1 MALSIGGCEVPG
13 PFLRVGVGHGRTSLA
28 GRIVARK
35 EGLHWKSCNHVQQRI
50 GMADLSI
57 YSLESLHK
65 DAGLVLC
72 RGRRKDGPGQVLVSM
87 PEEES
92 PAREVLKRLETEYRL
107 RAELDSGW
115 AIRPVELLREK
126 GQIALVLEDPGGEP
140 LDQVLERPLELT
152 RFLRLAIGLSAALG
166 ALHERGI
173 IHKDIKPANVMVDP
187 KSGQVWLMGFG
198 FASRLARERQAP
210 EVPEA
215 IAGTLTYMAP
225 EQTGR
230 MNRSIDSRS
239 DLYSLGVML
248 YEMLTDRLPFTAS
261 DPLGWVHCHIAR
273 RPTPPEERRKEI
285 PSALSAIILK
295 LLAKAPEDRYQ
306 TAAGLEADLRRC
318 VGEWESAEPIVPF
331 ALGAQDVPDRLV
343 IPEKLYGR
351 DRERKALL
359 EAFSQVLSGETPAVV
374 LISGYSGVGKSSVV
388 NELYQ
393 SIVLQRG
400 IFISGKFDQYKR
412 DIPYATL
419 TQAFEGLVRQIL
431 SKNET
436 ELAQWRDNIQA
447 AVGQNGQ
454 LMVNLIPEL
463 ELIIGRQPRVPE
475 VPPQEA
481 QNRFQ
486 EVLRGFLGVI
496 AQKEHPLVLFVDDLQ
511 WLDLATLK
519 LLESVIVHS
528 EVRYLL
534 FIGAYRDN
542 EVGPSHPLA
551 LMLESIRKTKM
562 SLSEIVMAPLS
573 LDDVSSLLADSLHQE
588 RPRTESL
595 ARLVHEKT
603 EGNPFFAIQFI
614 SALAEEHLLEFDRH
628 IVSWRWDIDHILSRR
643 ITDNIAEL
651 LVGKLNRAPET
662 AREILKQLSCFGN
675 RIEIAVLA
683 MVQGLSDEELHS
695 ALREALQEGFVV
707 HLGNSLRFAHDR
719 IQEAAYSLIPEEM
732 RGEAHLRL
740 GRRLMSVMSA
750 EELEEDIFAVV
761 TQVNRG
767 VTFISDRNEKLRVAE
782 LNVRAGRRAK
792 TQTAYEAAWDYLSVG
807 ASLLDLEDWEGHYT
821 FAFELCLLRA
831 ECAFLCGRFDQAKE
845 IISCLLERAS
855 SKADKAAAYRLN
867 TDLHIMKSAY
877 REAVDS
883 SLECLRLFGICISAH
898 PSVEEV
904 DHEYKEVWRNLG
916 ERSIESLI
924 DLPLMTDPEIQDAM
938 RVLSVLYSPA
948 FFVDTKLFYLSICH
962 IVNLTLKYGV
972 ADASAHGYAYFGF
985 ILGPA
990 FSRYTEG
997 YRFGQLSVNL
1007 IEKHGFV
1014 TYKAKVYMT
1023 MAWVAIW
1030 TQPITT
1036 ALEFIRTAFSSAVE
1050 MGDLTYAC
1058 YACDHTI
1065 TDRLVRGDHL
1075 DEVWHESEQC
1085 LAFVRKAKSPDY
1097 VDRVTTQRQFIQ
1109 TMRGQTKSLSTFSNA
1124 LFDER
1129 NFEAKLA
1136 DDRAITCWYWVLKL
1150 QARFISDDYDMAMA
1164 AALNAER
1171 LLWAATGCI
1180 QLSEYHYYSALT
1192 IAALYTTAAPGQQN
1206 TWREKLA
1213 VHLEQ
1218 LGEWARHCSITFLDK
1233 YALVSAEIA
1242 RIESRDFDAIRFYE
1256 QAIQYARK
1264 GAFIHNEAIASEVA
1278 AKFYLDHGLEVAGYA
1293 HLRNARCCY
1302 LEWGARG
1309 KVQQL
1314 DQIYRRLEVVAPPD
1328 PNSTSAPPLVDLDQM
1343 AVIKALQAVSREIDL
1358 DKLMETV
1365 MVIAVEWA
1373 GAERGLLFLGRGLKP
1388 AIVAEASTRDDKVQ
1402 VTLEQG
1408 LVKPPEF
1415 PESILRY
1422 VIRARESVI
1431 LADASTKNSFSDD
1444 KYLRSVSAR
1453 SILCLPLV
1461 KQGIQIGELYLENNQ
1476 LAGVFTWDR
1485 LAVLELLTTQAAI
1498 SLENARL
1505 YSELWEE
1512 NGQRIKA
1519 EEALRASEERMNLAA
1534 EAANLGMWA
1543 WELANDDVWATTQCR
1558 TLFGFEPNEPVDF
1571 RRFVDRVHAEDRKP
1585 ILEALRRSLESRSEY
1600 DVQFR
1605 LAMPDGRTRWIST
1618 RGHPTFDA
1626 ENKPVRVMGVSMDIT
1641 AAKLSELQL
1650 LQQRDE
1656 LAHLSRLTTIGQL
1669 ATTLAHELNQPIGA
1683 IHTNAEAAEILLKNG
1698 SPDLDE
1704 IRGIIGDVRRDS
1716 WRAGEV
1722 IHRMRALLR
1731 KHEFRPEPVDIK
1743 GLIEGV
1749 SELLHGTLISR
1760 KARLRI
1766 DLAPA
1771 LPLVSGDP
1779 VHLQQVLLNLILN
1792 ALEAMIDCPPSERQV
1807 VVRARANSALAV
1819 EVAVIDQGPGFIQ
1832 WKLSKLFEP
1841 FLSTKKNGMG
1851 MGLPICHSII
1861 RAHGGH
1867 ITGGNNPDRGATVQ
1881 FTLRIWEPSKED
1893 SK

>member
-1 MALSIGGCEVPG
+1 
-13 PFLRVGVGHGRTSLA
+13 
-28 GRIVARK
+28 
-35 EGLHWKSCNHVQQRI
+35 
-50 GMADLSI
+50 MADLSI

-72 RGRRKDGPGQVLVSM
+72 RGRRKDGPGQVLVSL

-198 FASRLARERQAP
+198 FALQLVRMRQTP
-210 EVPEA
+210 EPLET
-215 IAGTLTYMAP
+215 IAGTLAYMAP

-239 DLYSLGVML
+239 DLYSLGVTF
-248 YEMLTDRLPFTAS
+248 YEMLTGQLPFTAS
-261 DPLGWVHCHIAR
+261 DPLGWVHCKMAR
-273 RPTPPEERRKEI
+273 QPISPGERREI
-285 PSALSAIILK
+285 PQAISSIILK
-295 LLAKAPEDRYQ
+295 LLAKTPEERYQ

-318 VGEWESAEPIVPF
+318 LDEWTSVKQIAPFCPGEKDASE
-331 ALGAQDVPDRLV
+331 RLV
-343 IPEKLYGR
+343 ISEKLYGR
-351 DRERKALL
+351 DREREALI
-359 EAFSQVLSGETPAVV
+359 EAFNHVVNHGTPVFI

-388 NELYQ
+388 NELHQ
-393 SIVLQRG
+393 AIELRRG
-400 IFISGKFDQYKR
+400 ILISGKFDQYKR
-412 DIPYATL
+412 DIPYSTL
-419 TQAFEGLVRQIL
+419 AEAFQILVRQIL
-431 SKNET
+431 GKNEA
-436 ELAQWRDNIQA
+436 ELTRWRNHIRD
-447 AVGQNGQ
+447 AVGLNGQ

-463 ELIIGRQPRVPE
+463 ELIIGKQPPVPE
-475 VPPQEA
+475 LPAQEA

-486 EVLRGFLGVI
+486 AVFRSFLGI
-496 AQKEHPLVLFVDDLQ
+496 FAESEHPLALFLDDLQ
-511 WLDLATLK
+511 WLDLATLRLVEYLMTDPGVGH
-519 LLESVIVHS
+519 LL
-528 EVRYLL
+528 L
-534 FIGAYRDN
+534 IGAYRDN
-542 EVGPSHPLA
+542 EVGITHPLVST
-551 LMLESIRKTKM
+551 LESIRKTKADVR
-562 SLSEIVMAPLS
+562 EIVLAPLS
-573 LDDVSSLLADSLHQE
+573 VADMGELIADTLHQE
-588 RPRTESL
+588 RTRAEPL
-595 ARLVHEKT
+595 AQLVHEKT
-603 EGNPFFAIQFI
+603 GGNPFFAIQFLTT
-614 SALAEEHLLEFDRH
+614 LATEGFLYFQRPDTA
-628 IVSWRWDIDHILSRR
+628 WRWDLSGIQEQHITENVVELLIGKLSRLPKS
-643 ITDNIAEL
+643 T
-651 LVGKLNRAPET
+651 
-662 AREILKQLSCFGN
+662 REALKQLACMGS
-675 RIEIAVLA
+675 
-683 MVQGLSDEELHS
+683 S
-695 ALREALQEGFVV
+695 AKKIDLTVV
-707 HLGNSLRFAHDR
+707 HGGSKTDARSDLLAAIRGGFIVKSPGSYRFAHDR
-719 IQEAAYSLIPEEM
+719 IQEAAYSLIPERE
-732 RGEAHLRL
+732 RAATHLQIGRL
-740 GRRLMSVMSA
+740 LLSKAKS
-750 EELEEDIFAVV
+750 EELEEKVFEIVSQF
-761 TQVNRG
+761 NRG
-767 VTFISDRNEKLRVAE
+767 AELLASRDERERVAE
-782 LNVRAGRRAK
+782 LNLIAGQRAQGSAAHTSALKYLGAGAALLGPDCWERQYQLSFALEFQQA
-792 TQTAYEAAWDYLSVG
+792 TSEFVTGDLEAAEDRLSRLSPRARSIVDIAAITG
-807 ASLLDLEDWEGHYT
+807 LRVDLYTTLDRSD
-821 FAFELCLLRA
+821 R
-831 ECAFLCGRFDQAKE
+831 
-845 IISCLLERAS
+845 
-855 SKADKAAAYRLN
+855 
-867 TDLHIMKSAY
+867 
-877 REAVDS
+877 AVDIG
-883 SLECLRLFGICISAH
+883 LEYLQQLGISWSPH
-898 PSVEEV
+898 PTEEEV
-904 DHEYKEVWRNLG
+904 LTEYKEMWRQLGSRPIEELINLPPMIDADRRATMDVLTKVMPPAMFTDKNLQCLVLGRMARLSFEYGNSDGSCLGYVWLG
-916 ERSIESLI
+916 G
-924 DLPLMTDPEIQDAM
+924 
-938 RVLSVLYSPA
+938 VLGS
-948 FFVDTKLFYLSICH
+948 
-962 IVNLTLKYGV
+962 
-972 ADASAHGYAYFGF
+972 
-985 ILGPA
+985 
-990 FSRYTEG
+990 
-997 YRFGQLSVNL
+997 RFGDYQSGFRFGKLGVDLMENKGLNRFKPRVYLGFGSLVN
-1007 IEKHGFV
+1007 F
-1014 TYKAKVYMT
+1014 
-1023 MAWVAIW
+1023 W
-1030 TQPITT
+1030 TQPLQTGF
-1036 ALEFIRTAFSSAVE
+1036 ALMRRAFDAAQEV
-1050 MGDLTYAC
+1050 GDLTYAA
-1058 YACDHTI
+1058 YACYDLI
-1065 TDRLVRGDHL
+1065 GQLLSSGDPL
-1075 DEVWHESEQC
+1075 GEVQREAEIALEQ
-1085 LAFVRKAKSPDY
+1085 A
-1097 VDRVTTQRQFIQ
+1097 
-1109 TMRGQTKSLSTFSNA
+1109 SNA
-1124 LFDER
+1124 RFGLMIDGITSQLRLIRMLLGLTREFGSFDDDQFSEVRFER
-1129 NFEAKLA
+1129 HLERDPHLA
-1136 DDRAITCWYWVLKL
+1136 NPACRYWIRKL
-1150 QARFISDDYDMAMA
+1150 QARLYAGNHKSAVEA
-1164 AALNAER
+1164 AEKAEQ
-1171 LLWAATGCI
+1171 LLWAMPSSIELPDYHFHAALARSGHYVDAPPDEQRRHLEAI
-1180 QLSEYHYYSALT
+1180 FAHARQLSIWAKNCPPNFASR
-1192 IAALYTTAAPGQQN
+1192 AALV
-1206 TWREKLA
+1206 R
-1213 VHLEQ
+1213 
-1218 LGEWARHCSITFLDK
+1218 
-1233 YALVSAEIA
+1233 AEIA
-1242 RIESRDFDAIRFYE
+1242 RIQGRQLDAERLYE
-1256 QAIQYARK
+1256 EAIGSAREH
-1264 GAFIHNEAIASEVA
+1264 GFINNEAVANEIAG
-1278 AKFYLDHGLEVAGYA
+1278 KFYLSRGLEKIGQAY
-1293 HLRNARCCY
+1293 LRVGRSCY
-1302 LEWGARG
+1302 FQWGAEG
-1309 KVQQL
+1309 KVEQL
-1314 DQIYRRLEVVAPPD
+1314 DRLYPLFGETSLD
-1328 PNSTSAPPLVDLDQM
+1328 PATKTRPLFEQMDQT
-1343 AVIKALQAVSREIDL
+1343 AVINALQAVSREIDL

-1388 AIVAEASTRDDKVQ
+1388 AIVAEASTRDDKVH

-1444 KYLRSVSAR
+1444 KYLQSVSAR

-1476 LAGVFTWDR
+1476 LAGVFTRDR

-1543 WELANDDVWATTQCR
+1543 WELSNDDVWATTKCR

-1641 AAKLSELQL
+1641 AAKLSELEL
-1650 LQQRDE
+1650 IQQRDE

-1704 IRGIIGDVRRDS
+1704 IRGIISDIRRDG

-1867 ITGGNNPDRGATVQ
+1867 ITGGNNPDRGATVH
-1881 FTLRIWEPSKED
+1881 FTLRIWEPNKED